1 MSDPKESGRRRD
13 KVAEKILPRLYI
25 SASPNEMALAD
36 LFWLYRN
43 GIAMIGDWDADSPLR
58 DSPSLTR
65 VGAKVYIVMSQEPG
79 SGVLSE

>member
-1 MSDPKESGRRRD
+1 
-13 KVAEKILPRLYI
+13 
-25 SASPNEMALAD
+25 
-36 LFWLYRN
+36 
-43 GIAMIGDWDADSPLR
+43 MIGDWDADSPLR